1 MLFHIMKSR
10 DIRQNLATEYYL
22 MNEKDYDQPVLLFY
36 IQEPCVILG
45 RNQSVYE
52 EVNINKLKEK
62 NIVLSRRVSGGG
74 AVYDDLGNLSFSYIL
89 NKEDKT
95 FGQYATI
102 LEPIVKAIK
111 KLGVSDIRV
120 DGRNDMMIGQKKISG
135 NAMYTKGD
143 KMFSHGT
150 LLFDVDLEVLPDL
163 LTVSKEKLASKGV
176 KSVKSR
182 VTNIKPYLG
191 SEHQEM
197 TTEMFRDYLVG
208 ELMGTTDPDCLSH
221 QEIHLTAED
230 EACIATLMATTYSND
245 AWIYGASPEFTL
257 KRRRYFDGIGTVQAE
272 WSVVEGKLSA
282 ISLRGDFF
290 GQKPVSEL
298 EEKLQ
303 GLSLYSPDVLA
314 ELDSLSLSLYVSGLQ
329 SEQLLALL
337 TEVRENND
345 SM

>member
-10 DIRQNLATEYYL
+10 DIRKNLATEYYL
-22 MNEKDYDQPVLLFY
+22 MNEKDYNQPVLLFY

-62 NIVLSRRVSGGG
+62 NIVLSRRMSGGG

-89 NKEDKT
+89 DKEAKT
-95 FGQYATI
+95 FGHYASI

-120 DGRNDMMIGQKKISG
+120 EGRNDMVIGQKKISG
-135 NAMYTKGD
+135 NAMYTKGT

-150 LLFDVDLEVLPDL
+150 LLFDVDLDVLPDL
-163 LTVSKEKLASKGV
+163 LTVSEEKLASKGV

-182 VTNIKPYLG
+182 VTNIKPYLE
-191 SEHQEM
+191 SQYQEM
-197 TTEMFRDYLVG
+197 TTEMFRDYLVT
-208 ELMGTTDPDCLSH
+208 ELMGTTDKQRLSR

-230 EACIATLMATTYSND
+230 ELCIEALMERTYSND

-257 KRRRYFDGIGTVQAE
+257 KRRRYFDGVGTIHAE

-303 GLSLYSPDVLA
+303 GFSLYSKDSVA
-314 ELDSLSLSLYVSGLQ
+314 ELDALNLSLYVSGLQ
-329 SEQLLALL
+329 PEQLLEVL
-337 TEVRENND
+337 TESRETE
-345 SM
+345 